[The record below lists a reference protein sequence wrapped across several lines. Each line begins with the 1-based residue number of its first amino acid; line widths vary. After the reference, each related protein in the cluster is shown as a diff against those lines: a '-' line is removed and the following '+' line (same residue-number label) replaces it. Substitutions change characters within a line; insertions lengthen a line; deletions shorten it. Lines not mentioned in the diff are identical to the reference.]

1 MYMGL
6 FPSILYTI
14 SLQMAYCGISEKYQC
29 DKNPDSHEKKK
40 KMWQKSPPKQGR
52 PKSVNSSN
60 QKSKGKVHHFPLEN
74 PN

>member
-1 MYMGL
+1 MGL

-40 KMWQKSPPKQGR
+40 FVKKSPPKQGR
-52 PKSVNSSN
+52 PKSGTKWAFALFGQIN
-60 QKSKGKVHHFPLEN
+60 
-74 PN
+74 

>member
-40 KMWQKSPPKQGR
+40 
-52 PKSVNSSN
+52 N
-60 QKSKGKVHHFPLEN
+60 L
-74 PN
+74 

>member
-1 MYMGL
+1 MGL

-40 KMWQKSPPKQGR
+40 KNVTKVP
-52 PKSVNSSN
+52 
-60 QKSKGKVHHFPLEN
+60 SKTRKTEIS
-74 PN
+74 

>member
-14 SLQMAYCGISEKYQC
+14 SLQMAYCGIREKYQC

-40 KMWQKSPPKQGR
+40 NCEKVPSKTRKTEIRDKMGFYPFR
-52 PKSVNSSN
+52 AN
-60 QKSKGKVHHFPLEN
+60 
-74 PN
+74 